1 MPSNDSK
8 RPDCKRPGPK
18 QPDCKQPGWK
28 RTASRPSLR
37 SSSRPSPRAAAA
49 LLSLLSL
56 AAVPLLAQTTIRLDD
71 ASLLAKGNDLFSR
84 NCATGYCHGAEGRA
98 ARGPDLRNREW
109 DAYKLHTSIR
119 DGLPGT
125 SMPPWNGVLAAEDL
139 WALTAYIIHLG
150 PAKAG
155 SASVTI
161 GARLPAPAQ
170 LTAEARRGHDLF
182 FDLNNQKRCAICHRL
197 AGKGTA
203 IGPDLWASA
212 RAKSASQLTDDILH
226 PAASVA
232 EGFQQTVVTTSQ
244 GETLAGVKHSET
256 EELVR
261 LYDAEAIPPP
271 LRTFYKDQIRGVE
284 IREQSSMPADYEK
297 IYSRDQLR
305 AIVAY
310 LKSATR

>member
-1 MPSNDSK
+1 
-8 RPDCKRPGPK
+8 
-18 QPDCKQPGWK
+18 
-28 RTASRPSLR
+28 
-37 SSSRPSPRAAAA
+37 
-49 LLSLLSL
+49 
-56 AAVPLLAQTTIRLDD
+56 
-71 ASLLAKGNDLFSR
+71 
-84 NCATGYCHGAEGRA
+84 
-98 ARGPDLRNREW
+98 
-109 DAYKLHTSIR
+109 
-119 DGLPGT
+119 
-125 SMPPWNGVLAAEDL
+125 MPPWNGVLAAEDL

-155 SASVTI
+155 PASVTL
-161 GARLPAPAQ
+161 GARLPAPAR

-197 AGKGTA
+197 GGKGTA
-203 IGPDLWASA
+203 IGPDLGASA

-256 EELVR
+256 EELIR